1 MFLLATFAPMLN
13 LDDSYPKK
21 LVFVWIL
28 AFAVNVFGLT
38 LGVVEHK
45 KGCKKALIGVIGHS
59 LLLTL
64 FLTIMITAL
73 VKY

>member
-28 AFAVNVFGLT
+28 VFAVNVLGLT

-45 KGCKKALIGVIGHS
+45 KGRKKALIGGNWAFFIVD
-59 LLLTL
+59 T
-64 FLTIMITAL
+64 FPFD
-73 VKY
+73 YD